1 MHDWQAKDTA
11 TVKRAAG
18 FMKLVADMKEA
29 LRGAPL
35 PEVIAKVM
43 EMSGLKTYYESK
55 PDHDIRLE
63 NMGEMVNAATGFCR
77 ENGIDEEQPA
87 FEAGID
93 NGMTPLDGFL
103 AQAALEADDKNEEG
117 VSDSVQMMTVHA
129 SKGLEFPNV
138 WLCGL
143 EDGLFPHHARDEA
156 EEDKAISEERRLMY
170 VAMTRAQKRLRISW
184 CAQRMLYGDIKYQD
198 RSQFI
203 DEIPEEHVRELK
215 APKKDDDAGDY
226 RGGYGGSRYGSY
238 GNGGYSRGYGNNG
251 YSRGGYAGR
260 DNSYGARS
268 SGYGQ
273 KTERSSGWQGGKLG
287 RASDYLAASRA
298 SGAGFSS
305 DASIAARKES
315 TSNEWGLSVGDK
327 VHHTKFGDGV
337 IVSMA
342 NVAKRDQTRAQI
354 KFTNPAYGTKE
365 LLLAFA
371 NLTKL

>member
-1 MHDWQAKDTA
+1 
-11 TVKRAAG
+11 
-18 FMKLVADMKEA
+18 
-29 LRGAPL
+29 
-35 PEVIAKVM
+35 
-43 EMSGLKTYYESK
+43 
-55 PDHDIRLE
+55 
-63 NMGEMVNAATGFCR
+63 
-77 ENGIDEEQPA
+77 
-87 FEAGID
+87 
-93 NGMTPLDGFL
+93 MTPLDGFL
-103 AQAALEADDKNEEG
+103 AQAALEADDKNQEG

-268 SGYGQ
+268 SA
-273 KTERSSGWQGGKLG
+273 G
-287 RASDYLAASRA
+287 RAENSAARATTSRQA
-298 SGAGFSS
+298 APRAPGSLRTPQLPPARKALPTSGASPWETRCITPSS
-305 DASIAARKES
+305 V
-315 TSNEWGLSVGDK
+315 TV
-327 VHHTKFGDGV
+327 
-337 IVSMA
+337 
-342 NVAKRDQTRAQI
+342 
-354 KFTNPAYGTKE
+354 
-365 LLLAFA
+365 
-371 NLTKL
+371 